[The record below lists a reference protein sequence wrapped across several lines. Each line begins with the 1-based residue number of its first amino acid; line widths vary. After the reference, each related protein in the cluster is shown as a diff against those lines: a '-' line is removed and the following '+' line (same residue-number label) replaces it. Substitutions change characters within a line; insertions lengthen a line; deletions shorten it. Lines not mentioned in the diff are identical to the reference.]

1 MRSAAER
8 IVIVT
13 PGGVEGGGGM
23 GRMMGYVVDELG
35 ARGLG
40 GEVVVLDP
48 RGAGSV
54 WLSPFYLLLA
64 CLRLTA
70 MLLAGRV
77 ALMHVNTSERMSFPR
92 KGVIVHLARLF
103 RVPVI
108 AHMHGADFLPFF
120 DGADRLQRW
129 WVRRTLRLCQQVL
142 VLGEHYREHLI
153 RAVGLE
159 PGRILRLYNAIPDMT
174 PAAAGRDRETPP
186 ALLLLANI
194 SARKGADT
202 LLEAAAML
210 RDQGQPFHLT
220 LAGGGEVE
228 AFQAEA
234 KRLGLD
240 GRTTFPGWVDRE
252 AAHDLLRRADIM
264 LLPSR
269 AEGLPI
275 AILEALA
282 LGTPTVTTPVGAIP
296 EVLEDGVHALLV
308 EPGDAAGL
316 ARAIER
322 LLTGKVD
329 PETLS
334 RNGRALYQQEFAIGR
349 YCDRLIEIYRT
360 VITSSGRQPPRWAKT
375 EQQLAA

>member
-1 MRSAAER
+1 
-8 IVIVT
+8 
-13 PGGVEGGGGM
+13 
-23 GRMMGYVVDELG
+23 
-35 ARGLG
+35 
-40 GEVVVLDP
+40 
-48 RGAGSV
+48 
-54 WLSPFYLLLA
+54 
-64 CLRLTA
+64 
-70 MLLAGRV
+70 
-77 ALMHVNTSERMSFPR
+77 
-92 KGVIVHLARLF
+92 
-103 RVPVI
+103 
-108 AHMHGADFLPFF
+108 
-120 DGADRLQRW
+120 
-129 WVRRTLRLCQQVL
+129 
-142 VLGEHYREHLI
+142 
-153 RAVGLE
+153 
-159 PGRILRLYNAIPDMT
+159 
-174 PAAAGRDRETPP
+174 
-186 ALLLLANI
+186 
-194 SARKGADT
+194 
-202 LLEAAAML
+202 ML
-210 RDQGQPFHLT
+210 REQGQPFHLT